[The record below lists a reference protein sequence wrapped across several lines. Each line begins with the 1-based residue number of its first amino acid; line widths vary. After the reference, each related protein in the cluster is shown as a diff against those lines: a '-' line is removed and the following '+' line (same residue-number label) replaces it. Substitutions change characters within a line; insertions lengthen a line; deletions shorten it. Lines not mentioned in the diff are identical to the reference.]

1 MTEIFEAAW
10 EGLAFAL
17 SPVCFVVFAA
27 LFTYGVTV
35 ESGAMETI
43 KKGLASLSDDRRVLA
58 LLIAWGFSNFMEGMA
73 GFGTAVA
80 IPAAIL
86 VGIGFDPLKAV
97 LMCLVANT
105 TPTAFGSVGV
115 PLLTLAQE
123 TGTNVRALSWT
134 TALLQA
140 AHTAAG
146 PVLVLLVLD
155 GGKAL
160 KGMGVALAVASLG
173 FVVPWALTARFLG
186 CELPD
191 IVGGMTVMIALSC
204 VTRKENRAPLGEQ
217 LFAWLPFSFVILVL
231 GVNAFLPAAVKQYTT
246 PGALVLA
253 AGFAGGLVQK
263 LSIQKLAALLWATL
277 LRYRK
282 AFIKICVILMAARV
296 LVKLGF
302 VGAIADAL
310 VAGAGAAY
318 PFFAALVGA
327 LGGFVTGSGTSSCV
341 LFGRLQADAAAALAL
356 SPELLAAAN
365 VMGAGIG
372 KMICPQSIA
381 IGAAAA
387 GLVGGAEG
395 ALFRKALP
403 WFLGVLATACLLIG
417 VVAKFF

>member
-80 IPAAIL
+80 IPTAIL

-140 AHTAAG
+140 AHTAAS

-160 KGMGVALAVASLG
+160 KGMGAALAVASLG
-173 FVVPWALTARFLG
+173 FVVPWALTAHFLG

-204 VTRKENRAPLGEQ
+204 VTRKEHRAPLGEQ
-217 LFAWLPFSFVILVL
+217 LFAWLPFSFVIFVL
-231 GVNAFLPAAVKQYTT
+231 GVNAFLPVALKQYTT
-246 PGALVLA
+246 PGALVLV
-253 AGFAGGLVQK
+253 AGFAGGLVQNFPF
-263 LSIQKLAALLWATL
+263 QN
-277 LRYRK
+277 LRR
-282 AFIKICVILMAARV
+282 F
-296 LVKLGF
+296 
-302 VGAIADAL
+302 
-310 VAGAGAAY
+310 
-318 PFFAALVGA
+318 
-327 LGGFVTGSGTSSCV
+327 SGRRFC
-341 LFGRLQADAAAALAL
+341 
-356 SPELLAAAN
+356 
-365 VMGAGIG
+365 
-372 KMICPQSIA
+372 
-381 IGAAAA
+381 
-387 GLVGGAEG
+387 
-395 ALFRKALP
+395 
-403 WFLGVLATACLLIG
+403 ATARRSSKS
-417 VVAKFF
+417 ASFSWRRAFS